1 MTPCR
6 AACLALV
13 SVSLWA
19 APVLAQMRSAP
30 IPDNAKVGVIRHVEG
45 MAVTV
50 SKKPMQLAAGA
61 TIRNQ
66 RNLIIVPVAIPG
78 EGAWAAFTLDREGQ
92 ISQVWLLT
100 PEELAAARKRLS
112 GAKS

>member
-13 SVSLWA
+13 SVPLWA
-19 APVLAQMRSAP
+19 APVLAQLRSAP
-30 IPDNAKVGVIRHVEG
+30 IPAHAKLGHIRHLEG

-66 RNLIIVPVAIPG
+66 RNLIIVPVAIPS
-78 EGAWAAFTLDREGQ
+78 EGAWAAFTLDRNGQ

-100 PEELAAARKRLS
+100 PEEIAEARKRLS
-112 GAKS
+112 SGKS

>member
-30 IPDNAKVGVIRHVEG
+30 IPANAKLGHIRHVEA

-66 RNLIIVPVAIPG
+66 RNLIIVPVAIPS
-78 EGAWAAFTLDREGQ
+78 EGAWAAFTLDRSGQ

-100 PEELAAARKRLS
+100 PEEIAAARKRLS
-112 GAKS
+112 GG

>member
-6 AACLALV
+6 VACLALV
-13 SVSLWA
+13 SVWMGA
-19 APVLAQMRSAP
+19 APVLAQMRSSP
-30 IPDNAKVGVIRHVEG
+30 IPANAKLGHIRHVEA

-50 SKKPMQLAAGA
+50 SKRPMQLAVGA

-66 RNLIIVPVAIPG
+66 MNLIIVPVGIPR
-78 EGAWAAFTLDREGQ
+78 EGAWAAFTLDRSGQ

-100 PEELAAARKRLS
+100 PEELAQARKRL
-112 GAKS
+112 GGGKS

>member
-19 APVLAQMRSAP
+19 APVLAQMRSSP
-30 IPDNAKVGVIRHVEG
+30 IPNNAKLGHIRHVEA
-45 MAVTV
+45 MAVIV

-66 RNLIIVPVAIPG
+66 RNLIIVPVAIPR
-78 EGAWAAFTLDREGQ
+78 EGAWAAFTLDRSGQ

-100 PEELAAARKRLS
+100 PEEIEGARKRLS
-112 GAKS
+112 GGKS

>member
-19 APVLAQMRSAP
+19 APVLAQMRATP
-30 IPDNAKVGVIRHVEG
+30 IPGNAKLGHIRHVEA

-50 SKKPMQLAAGA
+50 SKKPMQLAIGA

-66 RNLIIVPVAIPG
+66 QNLIIVPVGIPR
-78 EGAWAAFTLDREGQ
+78 EGAWAAFTLDRSGQ

-100 PEELAAARKRLS
+100 PEEIAAARKRLS
-112 GAKS
+112 GG

>member
-1 MTPCR
+1 MTPSR

-19 APVLAQMRSAP
+19 APVLAQMRSTP
-30 IPDNAKVGVIRHVEG
+30 IPGNAKLGHIRHVEA

-50 SKKPMQLAAGA
+50 SKKPMQLATGA

-66 RNLIIVPVAIPG
+66 QNLIIVPVGIPR
-78 EGAWAAFTLDREGQ
+78 EGAWAAFTLDRDGQ
-92 ISQVWLLT
+92 ISRVWLLT
-100 PEELAAARKRLS
+100 PEELARARKLS
-112 GAKS
+112 KGG